1 MSVVNEALA
10 KSAQRSHSRLSN
22 IERIDVAKPK
32 ARPAWLWVMLGFGVS
47 LAVGGWSI
55 SLQSVDTIPSSAE
68 VVRPEVPSPTQ
79 KTTQQSI
86 ALYQAPVNSE
96 ALVKNETLVQ
106 KETLP
111 KNETSVKNAV
121 LAKVEGSPTSLKQ
134 TANRQREQT
143 ALGSEQT
150 ALGSEL
156 NAEPVLNLVDNS
168 EPSFFEEEV
177 SSLPSSSLVMIVEQV
192 SLTPEQLAQKALQRA
207 QKAMESNELQTA
219 VSAYTEA
226 LRYTPHDEMAR
237 QKLAALYYGKGDG
250 RKAFDLMQAGIER
263 NPDGEVLRLALAKL
277 LVKEKQEASA
287 LVPLAYLPSQ
297 PSIEYLSL
305 RAALA
310 QKTKQDEIA
319 RESYQQLT
327 EKDPN
332 NGRWWLGLAI
342 QQERALQWYTAQ
354 HAYQQALN
362 KVGLS
367 SQSQAFIHQRL
378 QLLASLEETQ
388 SAN

>member
-1 MSVVNEALA
+1 MGMEQTMSVVNEALA

-96 ALVKNETLVQ
+96 ALVKKETLVQ
-106 KETLP
+106 KETVP

-121 LAKVEGSPTSLKQ
+121 FAKVESSPSSFKQ
-134 TANRQREQT
+134 TANRQR
-143 ALGSEQT
+143 EQT

-156 NAEPVLNLVDNS
+156 NAEPVLNLADNS

-177 SSLPSSSLVMIVEQV
+177 SSLPSSSPVMIVEQV

-342 QQERALQWYTAQ
+342 QQERALQWPAAQ

>member
-121 LAKVEGSPTSLKQ
+121 LAKVESSPSSFKQ

-143 ALGSEQT
+143 T
-150 ALGSEL
+150 LGSEL
-156 NAEPVLNLVDNS
+156 NAEPVLNLADNS

-177 SSLPSSSLVMIVEQV
+177 SSLPSSSPVMIVEQV
-192 SLTPEQLAQKALQRA
+192 SLTPEQLAQKALQCA

-342 QQERALQWYTAQ
+342 QQERALQWPAAQ

-388 SAN
+388 GAN

>member
-111 KNETSVKNAV
+111 KNETAVKNAV
-121 LAKVEGSPTSLKQ
+121 LAKVESSPSSFKQ
-134 TANRQREQT
+134 TANRQR
-143 ALGSEQT
+143 EQT

-156 NAEPVLNLVDNS
+156 NAEPVLNLADHS

-177 SSLPSSSLVMIVEQV
+177 SSLPSSSPVMIVEQV
-192 SLTPEQLAQKALQRA
+192 SLTQEQLAQKALQRA
-207 QKAMESNELQTA
+207 QKAMESNELQAA

-342 QQERALQWYTAQ
+342 QQERALQWPAAQ

>member
-1 MSVVNEALA
+1 MGMEQTMSVVNEALA
-10 KSAQRSHSRLSN
+10 KSTQRSHSRLSN

-121 LAKVEGSPTSLKQ
+121 FAKVEGSPTSLKQ

-143 ALGSEQT
+143 ALGSE
-150 ALGSEL
+150 L
-156 NAEPVLNLVDNS
+156 NAEPVLNLADNS

-177 SSLPSSSLVMIVEQV
+177 SSLPSSSPVMIVEQV

-342 QQERALQWYTAQ
+342 QQERALQWPAAQ

>member
-86 ALYQAPVNSE
+86 ALYQAPANSE

-143 ALGSEQT
+143 ALGSE
-150 ALGSEL
+150 L

-177 SSLPSSSLVMIVEQV
+177 SSLPSSSPVMIVEQV

-342 QQERALQWYTAQ
+342 QQERALQWPAAQ

>member
-121 LAKVEGSPTSLKQ
+121 LAKVDGSPTSLKQ
-134 TANRQREQT
+134 TANRQR
-143 ALGSEQT
+143 EQT

-177 SSLPSSSLVMIVEQV
+177 SSLPSSSPVMIVEQV

-226 LRYTPHDEMAR
+226 LRYTPHDEIAR

-342 QQERALQWYTAQ
+342 QQERALQWPAAQ

>member
-121 LAKVEGSPTSLKQ
+121 LAKAEGSPTSLKQ
-134 TANRQREQT
+134 TANRQR
-143 ALGSEQT
+143 EQT

-177 SSLPSSSLVMIVEQV
+177 SSLPSSSPVMIVEQV

-332 NGRWWLGLAI
+332 NGRWWLGLGLAI
-342 QQERALQWYTAQ
+342 QQERALQWPAAQ

>member
-10 KSAQRSHSRLSN
+10 KSTQRSHSRLSN

-121 LAKVEGSPTSLKQ
+121 LAKVESSPSSFKQ

-143 ALGSEQT
+143 T
-150 ALGSEL
+150 LGSEL
-156 NAEPVLNLVDNS
+156 NVEPVLNLADNS

-177 SSLPSSSLVMIVEQV
+177 SSLPSSSPVMIVEQV

-237 QKLAALYYGKGDG
+237 QKLVALYYGKGDG
-250 RKAFDLMQAGIER
+250 RKAFELMQAGIER

-342 QQERALQWYTAQ
+342 QQERALQWPAAQ

>member
-86 ALYQAPVNSE
+86 APVNSE

-143 ALGSEQT
+143 ALGSE
-150 ALGSEL
+150 L

-177 SSLPSSSLVMIVEQV
+177 SSLPSSSPVMIVEQV

-342 QQERALQWYTAQ
+342 QQERALQWPAAQ

>member
-143 ALGSEQT
+143 ALGSE
-150 ALGSEL
+150 L

-177 SSLPSSSLVMIVEQV
+177 SSLPSSSPVMSVEQV

-342 QQERALQWYTAQ
+342 QQERALQWPAAQ

-388 SAN
+388 GAN

>member
-10 KSAQRSHSRLSN
+10 KSAQRSRSRLSN

-143 ALGSEQT
+143 ALGSE
-150 ALGSEL
+150 L

-177 SSLPSSSLVMIVEQV
+177 SSLPSSSPVMIVEQV

-342 QQERALQWYTAQ
+342 QQERALQWPAAQ

>member
-111 KNETSVKNAV
+111 KNETAVKNAV
-121 LAKVEGSPTSLKQ
+121 LAKVESSPSSFKQ
-134 TANRQREQT
+134 TANRQR
-143 ALGSEQT
+143 EQT

-156 NAEPVLNLVDNS
+156 NAEPVLNLADHS

-177 SSLPSSSLVMIVEQV
+177 SSLPSSSPVMIVEQV
-192 SLTPEQLAQKALQRA
+192 SLTQEQLAQKALQRA
-207 QKAMESNELQTA
+207 QKAMESNELQAA

-342 QQERALQWYTAQ
+342 QQERALQWPAAQ

-388 SAN
+388 GAN

>member
-121 LAKVEGSPTSLKQ
+121 LAKVESSPSSFKQ

-143 ALGSEQT
+143 T
-150 ALGSEL
+150 LGSEL
-156 NAEPVLNLVDNS
+156 NAEPVLNLADNS

-177 SSLPSSSLVMIVEQV
+177 SSLPSSSPVMIVEQV

-219 VSAYTEA
+219 VSAYAEA

-342 QQERALQWYTAQ
+342 QQERALQWPAAQ

>member
-143 ALGSEQT
+143 ALGSE
-150 ALGSEL
+150 L

-168 EPSFFEEEV
+168 EPSFLEEEV
-177 SSLPSSSLVMIVEQV
+177 SSLPSSSPVMIVEQV

-287 LVPLAYLPSQ
+287 LVPLTYLPSQ

-342 QQERALQWYTAQ
+342 QQERALQWPAAQ

>member
-121 LAKVEGSPTSLKQ
+121 LAKVESSPSSLKQ

-143 ALGSEQT
+143 ALGSE
-150 ALGSEL
+150 L
-156 NAEPVLNLVDNS
+156 NAEPVLNLADNS

-177 SSLPSSSLVMIVEQV
+177 SSLPSSSPVMIVEQV

-342 QQERALQWYTAQ
+342 QQERALQWPAAQ

>member
-86 ALYQAPVNSE
+86 ALYQAPINSE

-177 SSLPSSSLVMIVEQV
+177 SSLPSSS
-192 SLTPEQLAQKALQRA
+192 
-207 QKAMESNELQTA
+207 
-219 VSAYTEA
+219 
-226 LRYTPHDEMAR
+226 
-237 QKLAALYYGKGDG
+237 
-250 RKAFDLMQAGIER
+250 
-263 NPDGEVLRLALAKL
+263 
-277 LVKEKQEASA
+277 
-287 LVPLAYLPSQ
+287 
-297 PSIEYLSL
+297 
-305 RAALA
+305 
-310 QKTKQDEIA
+310 
-319 RESYQQLT
+319 
-327 EKDPN
+327 
-332 NGRWWLGLAI
+332 
-342 QQERALQWYTAQ
+342 
-354 HAYQQALN
+354 
-362 KVGLS
+362 
-367 SQSQAFIHQRL
+367 
-378 QLLASLEETQ
+378 
-388 SAN
+388 

>member
-121 LAKVEGSPTSLKQ
+121 FAKVEGSPTSLKQ

-143 ALGSEQT
+143 T
-150 ALGSEL
+150 LGSEL
-156 NAEPVLNLVDNS
+156 NAEPVLNLADNS

-177 SSLPSSSLVMIVEQV
+177 SSLPSSSPVMIVEQV

-342 QQERALQWYTAQ
+342 QQERALQWSAAQ

>member
-111 KNETSVKNAV
+111 KNETAVKNTV
-121 LAKVEGSPTSLKQ
+121 LAKVESSPSSFKQ

-143 ALGSEQT
+143 T
-150 ALGSEL
+150 LGSEL
-156 NAEPVLNLVDNS
+156 NAEPVLNLADNS

-177 SSLPSSSLVMIVEQV
+177 SSLPSSSPVMIVEQV

-342 QQERALQWYTAQ
+342 QQERALQWPAAQ

>member
-1 MSVVNEALA
+1 MGMEQTMSVVNEALA

-55 SLQSVDTIPSSAE
+55 SLQSGDTIPSSAE

-106 KETLP
+106 KETVP

-143 ALGSEQT
+143 ALGSE
-150 ALGSEL
+150 L
-156 NAEPVLNLVDNS
+156 NAESVLNLADNS

-177 SSLPSSSLVMIVEQV
+177 SSLPSSSPVMIVEQV

-207 QKAMESNELQTA
+207 KKAMESNELQTA

-342 QQERALQWYTAQ
+342 QQERALQWPAAQ

>member
-96 ALVKNETLVQ
+96 ALVKKETLVQ
-106 KETLP
+106 KETVP

-121 LAKVEGSPTSLKQ
+121 FAKVESSPSSFKQ
-134 TANRQREQT
+134 TANRQR
-143 ALGSEQT
+143 EQT

-156 NAEPVLNLVDNS
+156 NAEPVLNLADNS

-177 SSLPSSSLVMIVEQV
+177 SSLPSSSPVMIVEQV

-342 QQERALQWYTAQ
+342 QQERALQWPAAQ

>member
-143 ALGSEQT
+143 ALGSE
-150 ALGSEL
+150 L

-177 SSLPSSSLVMIVEQV
+177 SSLPSSSPVMIVEQV

-342 QQERALQWYTAQ
+342 QQERALQWPAAQ

-378 QLLASLEETQ
+378 QLLTSLEETQ

>member
-79 KTTQQSI
+79 KTTQQTI

-111 KNETSVKNAV
+111 KNETAVKNAV

-143 ALGSEQT
+143 ALGSE
-150 ALGSEL
+150 L
-156 NAEPVLNLVDNS
+156 NAEPVLNLADNS

-177 SSLPSSSLVMIVEQV
+177 SSLPSSSPVMIVEQV

-342 QQERALQWYTAQ
+342 QQERALQWPAAQ

>member
-96 ALVKNETLVQ
+96 ALVKKETLVQ
-106 KETLP
+106 KETVP
-111 KNETSVKNAV
+111 KNETAVKNAV
-121 LAKVEGSPTSLKQ
+121 FAKVEGSPTSLKQ

-143 ALGSEQT
+143 ALGSE
-150 ALGSEL
+150 L
-156 NAEPVLNLVDNS
+156 NAEPVLNLADNS

-177 SSLPSSSLVMIVEQV
+177 SSLPSSSPVMIVEQV

-342 QQERALQWYTAQ
+342 QQERALQWPAAQ

>member
-1 MSVVNEALA
+1 MGMEQTMSVVNEALA

-143 ALGSEQT
+143 ALGSE
-150 ALGSEL
+150 L

-177 SSLPSSSLVMIVEQV
+177 SSLPSSSPVMIVEQV

-277 LVKEKQEASA
+277 LVKEKQESSA

-342 QQERALQWYTAQ
+342 QQERALQWPAAQ

>member
-1 MSVVNEALA
+1 MGMEQTMSVVNEALA

-121 LAKVEGSPTSLKQ
+121 LAKVESSPSSFKQ

-143 ALGSEQT
+143 ALGSE
-150 ALGSEL
+150 L
-156 NAEPVLNLVDNS
+156 NAEPLLNLADNS

-177 SSLPSSSLVMIVEQV
+177 SSLPSSSPVMIVEQV

-342 QQERALQWYTAQ
+342 QQERALQWPAAQ

>member
-32 ARPAWLWVMLGFGVS
+32 ARPAWLWGMLGFGVS

-111 KNETSVKNAV
+111 KNETSVKNTV
-121 LAKVEGSPTSLKQ
+121 LAKVESSPSSLKQ

-143 ALGSEQT
+143 ALGSE
-150 ALGSEL
+150 L
-156 NAEPVLNLVDNS
+156 NAEPVLNLADNS

-177 SSLPSSSLVMIVEQV
+177 SSLPSSSPVMIVEQV

-342 QQERALQWYTAQ
+342 QQERALQWPAAQ

>member
-1 MSVVNEALA
+1 MGMEQTMSVVNEALA

-55 SLQSVDTIPSSAE
+55 SLQSVDAIPSSAE
-68 VVRPEVPSPTQ
+68 IVQPEVPSPTQ
-79 KTTQQSI
+79 KTTQQTI

-121 LAKVEGSPTSLKQ
+121 LAKVESSPSSFKQ
-134 TANRQREQT
+134 TANRQR
-143 ALGSEQT
+143 EQT

-156 NAEPVLNLVDNS
+156 NAEPVLNLADNS

-177 SSLPSSSLVMIVEQV
+177 SSLPSSSPVMIVEQV

-342 QQERALQWYTAQ
+342 QQERALQWPAAQ

-388 SAN
+388 GAN

>member
-111 KNETSVKNAV
+111 KNETAVKNAV
-121 LAKVEGSPTSLKQ
+121 LAKVESSPSSFKQ
-134 TANRQREQT
+134 TANRQR
-143 ALGSEQT
+143 EQT

-156 NAEPVLNLVDNS
+156 NAEPVLNLADNS

-177 SSLPSSSLVMIVEQV
+177 SSLPSSSPMMIVEQV

-342 QQERALQWYTAQ
+342 QQERALQWPAAQ

>member
-106 KETLP
+106 KETVP

-121 LAKVEGSPTSLKQ
+121 LAKVESSPSSLKQ

-143 ALGSEQT
+143 ALGSE
-150 ALGSEL
+150 L
-156 NAEPVLNLVDNS
+156 NAEPVLNLADNS

-177 SSLPSSSLVMIVEQV
+177 SSLPSSSPVMIVEQV

-342 QQERALQWYTAQ
+342 QQERALQWPAAQ

-388 SAN
+388 GAN

>member
-1 MSVVNEALA
+1 
-10 KSAQRSHSRLSN
+10 
-22 IERIDVAKPK
+22 
-32 ARPAWLWVMLGFGVS
+32 
-47 LAVGGWSI
+47 
-55 SLQSVDTIPSSAE
+55 
-68 VVRPEVPSPTQ
+68 
-79 KTTQQSI
+79 
-86 ALYQAPVNSE
+86 
-96 ALVKNETLVQ
+96 
-106 KETLP
+106 
-111 KNETSVKNAV
+111 
-121 LAKVEGSPTSLKQ
+121 
-134 TANRQREQT
+134 
-143 ALGSEQT
+143 
-150 ALGSEL
+150 
-156 NAEPVLNLVDNS
+156 
-168 EPSFFEEEV
+168 
-177 SSLPSSSLVMIVEQV
+177 
-192 SLTPEQLAQKALQRA
+192 
-207 QKAMESNELQTA
+207 
-219 VSAYTEA
+219 
-226 LRYTPHDEMAR
+226 
-237 QKLAALYYGKGDG
+237 
-250 RKAFDLMQAGIER
+250 MQAGIER

-342 QQERALQWYTAQ
+342 QQERALQWPAAQ
-354 HAYQQALN
+354 HTYQQALN

>member
-1 MSVVNEALA
+1 MGMEQTMSVVNEALA

-111 KNETSVKNAV
+111 KNETAVKNAV
-121 LAKVEGSPTSLKQ
+121 LAKVESSPSSFKQ

-143 ALGSEQT
+143 T
-150 ALGSEL
+150 LGSEL
-156 NAEPVLNLVDNS
+156 NAEPVLNLADNS

-177 SSLPSSSLVMIVEQV
+177 SSLPSSSPVMIVEQV

-342 QQERALQWYTAQ
+342 QQERALQWPAAQ

>member
-143 ALGSEQT
+143 ALGSE
-150 ALGSEL
+150 L

-177 SSLPSSSLVMIVEQV
+177 SSLPSSSLMMIVEQV

-342 QQERALQWYTAQ
+342 QQERALQM
-354 HAYQQALN
+354 
-362 KVGLS
+362 GLRRS
-367 SQSQAFIHQRL
+367 TPINRLSIKSDYPVNHKLLFIN
-378 QLLASLEETQ
+378 AC
-388 SAN
+388 NYWPV

>member
-1 MSVVNEALA
+1 MGMEQTMSVVNEALA
-10 KSAQRSHSRLSN
+10 KSTQRSHSRLSN

-121 LAKVEGSPTSLKQ
+121 LAKVESSPSSFKQ

-143 ALGSEQT
+143 T
-150 ALGSEL
+150 LGSEL
-156 NAEPVLNLVDNS
+156 NAEPVLNLADNS

-177 SSLPSSSLVMIVEQV
+177 SSLPSSSPVMIVEQV

-237 QKLAALYYGKGDG
+237 QKLVALYYGKGDG
-250 RKAFDLMQAGIER
+250 RKAFELMQAGIER

-342 QQERALQWYTAQ
+342 QQERALQWPAAQ

>member
-121 LAKVEGSPTSLKQ
+121 LAKVESSPSSLKQ

-143 ALGSEQT
+143 ALGSE
-150 ALGSEL
+150 L
-156 NAEPVLNLVDNS
+156 NAEPILNLVDNS

-177 SSLPSSSLVMIVEQV
+177 SSLPSSSPVMIVEQV

-226 LRYTPHDEMAR
+226 LRYTPHDEMTR

-342 QQERALQWYTAQ
+342 QQERALQWPAAQ

>member
-55 SLQSVDTIPSSAE
+55 SLQSGDTIPSSAE

-106 KETLP
+106 KETLS

-121 LAKVEGSPTSLKQ
+121 LAKVESSPSSLKQ

-143 ALGSEQT
+143 ALGSE
-150 ALGSEL
+150 L
-156 NAEPVLNLVDNS
+156 NAEPVLNLADNS

-177 SSLPSSSLVMIVEQV
+177 SSLPSSSPVMIVEQV

-207 QKAMESNELQTA
+207 KKAMESNELQTA

-342 QQERALQWYTAQ
+342 QQERALQWPAAQ

>member
-86 ALYQAPVNSE
+86 ALYQAPINSE

-143 ALGSEQT
+143 ALGSE
-150 ALGSEL
+150 L

-177 SSLPSSSLVMIVEQV
+177 SSLPSSSLMMIVEQV

-342 QQERALQWYTAQ
+342 QQERALQMAAWRSTPI
-354 HAYQQALN
+354 N
-362 KVGLS
+362 RLS
-367 SQSQAFIHQRL
+367 IKSDYPVNHKLLFIN
-378 QLLASLEETQ
+378 AC
-388 SAN
+388 NYWPV

>member
-121 LAKVEGSPTSLKQ
+121 LAKVESSPSSFKQ

-143 ALGSEQT
+143 T
-150 ALGSEL
+150 LGSEL
-156 NAEPVLNLVDNS
+156 NAEPVLNLADNS

-177 SSLPSSSLVMIVEQV
+177 SSLPSSSPVMIVEQV

-342 QQERALQWYTAQ
+342 QQERALQWTAAQ

>member
-143 ALGSEQT
+143 ALGSE
-150 ALGSEL
+150 L

-177 SSLPSSSLVMIVEQV
+177 SSLPSSSPVMIVEQV

-332 NGRWWLGLAI
+332 NGLWWLGLAI
-342 QQERALQWYTAQ
+342 QQERALQWPAAQ